1 MRADDTVNGQ
11 FVRTGRRHDTHVVE
25 VEPSGLKGDGIDI
38 EISERELRITGEH
51 KEPGRDEADGPSATA
66 YWPSPCPRRS
76 PPTDMP
82 AAAGRAAVSAEQT
95 AHPDRVDAPPA
106 ELGQ

>member
-1 MRADDTVNGQ
+1 MRDTD
-11 FVRTGRRHDTHVVE
+11 DTHVVE
-25 VEPSGLKGDGIDI
+25 VKPSGLKRDGI

-51 KEPGRDEADGPSATA
+51 KELGRDEANRLSATA
-66 YWPSPCPRRS
+66 RWPSPCPRRS
-76 PPTDMP
+76 PPSPGTP